1 MTDSLNG
8 YKNQKKRFLI
18 ILNVRMVNCY
28 CSLAY
33 TIITF
38 LNMKEKVSYLYIN
51 YYDFSLLIYIFA
63 KGNRNTYTIITTQ
76 ASKQFSKI
84 HDRMPV
90 ILDWQEAS
98 IWLDGSKTQWD
109 KELSSLLKPFD
120 KDLEIYAVTKE
131 MSKPGSSKRSY
142 IEPIADRKDGIK
154 SFFNK
159 QNDKSNNNG
168 LTSSPSSNKTKYNKK
183 RSSSPIKIEDD
194 IVEKPKKIKKE
205 Q

>member
-1 MTDSLNG
+1 
-8 YKNQKKRFLI
+8 
-18 ILNVRMVNCY
+18 
-28 CSLAY
+28 
-33 TIITF
+33 
-38 LNMKEKVSYLYIN
+38 
-51 YYDFSLLIYIFA
+51 
-63 KGNRNTYTIITTQ
+63 
-76 ASKQFSKI
+76 
-84 HDRMPV
+84 MPV
-90 ILDWQEAS
+90 ILDWKEAS
-98 IWLDGSKTQWD
+98 IWLDSSKTQWD